1 MIENPM
7 PTLETERLVLR
18 PFRPG
23 DAAEVQRLAGE
34 REIAAGTLT
43 VPHPYP
49 DGAAEEWIATHAAN
63 WAERK
68 VLTLAVTTPG
78 DDTLVGAVGL
88 MLTMADRR
96 AELGYW
102 IGIPWWNL
110 GYATEASRA
119 IIDFGFAS
127 LGLHRIMAQHMARN
141 PGSGRVMQKLGMQQE
156 GILRQHTL
164 KWGVFED
171 LVVYAVLAE

>member
-1 MIENPM
+1 MIEDPM
-7 PTLETERLVLR
+7 PTLETKRLVLR
-18 PFRPG
+18 PFRPD

-34 REIAAGTLT
+34 REVAAGTLT

-78 DDTLVGAVGL
+78 NDTLVGAVGL
-88 MLTMADRR
+88 ILTMADRR

-127 LGLHRIMAQHMARN
+127 LGLHRIMARHMARN
-141 PGSGRVMQKLGMQQE
+141 PASGRVMQKLGMRQE
-156 GILRQHTL
+156 GVLRQHTL

>member
-1 MIENPM
+1 MIEDPM